1 MTRKN
6 IRYRFSAATTTG
18 LALAM
23 TALLAIGGC
32 AGKGPGAGG
41 FSMPPTPVEVTQ
53 AKLQKVT
60 DTFNAIGTIDA
71 IEAVQ
76 IVTEIDAAVISL
88 PFEEG
93 SSIKKGDLIAQLD
106 DSQLSAEL
114 ARTQALFEQ
123 SETSYSRI
131 KGIVEKNLGSQQDL
145 DDAAAALKV
154 AQANLAI
161 AQARFDKTRIT
172 APFDGVVGARKVS
185 VGSFLRTGQTIT
197 ELANVDNIR
206 VNFSAPE
213 SFLSRLTRGAEVSV
227 STTAYPDYK
236 ATGQIIVIEPMLD
249 PGTRNGRLVA
259 KVSNPQRKFFPGMS
273 ADISVVLAEREGAIA
288 IPNEAVFATGN
299 QSFVYIV
306 KPDSTTMK
314 AAVTLGTRLSDVVEV
329 LKGIEPGA
337 VVVTAGH
344 QKLYDGAKVMP
355 MIGQVAVTK

>member
-1 MTRKN
+1 MKRN
-6 IRYRFSAATTTG
+6 FQIRSTGITGMFIAVSAVV
-18 LALAM
+18 
-23 TALLAIGGC
+23 LLGGC
-32 AGKGPGAGG
+32 AGKRPGAGG
-41 FSMPPTPVEVTQ
+41 FSMPPTPVEVTE
-53 AKLQKVT
+53 ATAQKVS
-60 DTFNAIGTIDA
+60 DTFKAIGTIEA

-93 SSIKKGDLIAQLD
+93 ASIRKGDLIAQLD

-114 ARTQALFEQ
+114 ARTKALHEQ
-123 SETSYSRI
+123 SEATYKRI

-154 AQANLAI
+154 AEANMAI

-172 APFDGVVGARKVS
+172 APFDGVIGARKIS
-185 VGSFLRTGQTIT
+185 IGTFLRTGQEIT

-213 SFLSRLTRGAEVSV
+213 SFLSTLRRGAEVTV

-236 ATGQIIVIEPMLD
+236 ATGQIIVIEPVLD
-249 PGTRNGRLVA
+249 PSTRNGRLVA

-273 ADISVVLAEREGAIA
+273 ADISVVLAERDGAIT

-299 QSFVYIV
+299 QSFVYII
-306 KPDSTTMK
+306 KPDSTAAK
-314 AAVTLGTRLSDVVEV
+314 AVVTLGTRMTDVVEV
-329 LKGIEPGA
+329 LNGVEAGSQ
-337 VVVTAGH
+337 VVRAGH

-355 MIGQVAVTK
+355 IMAQVAASR